1 MREGSRF
8 GMKYWAHADFS
19 LLSVPS
25 IADHRVSDG
34 GEMYA
39 NLIQIIRN
47 FDLSFS
53 FPQQAIKKRGSHY

>member
-39 NLIQIIRN
+39 ESDSDHPQ
-47 FDLSFS
+47 LSFS
-53 FPQQAIKKRGSHY
+53 FPSKR

>member
-1 MREGSRF
+1 
-8 GMKYWAHADFS
+8 MKYWAHADFS

-53 FPQQAIKKRGSHY
+53 FPQSRR